1 MNKSILLLTLFLF
14 CTPVEK
20 YNKIIVEYVD
30 FEILTPIHIDCNN
43 FNSYF
48 KENMVRKE
56 IKSKDELFE
65 ISTII
70 KKMQSDTAGYKP
82 DIRLKMVLFSDNKI
96 DTLCMSDIG
105 VVFNK
110 ESMLVPNKLLEF
122 VQKIKTT
129 K

>member
-30 FEILTPIHIDCNN
+30 FEILTPIRIDCNN
-43 FNSYF
+43 FNNYF
-48 KENMVRKE
+48 KEDIIIKE
-56 IKSKDELFE
+56 IKANDDLIE

-70 KKMQSDTAGYKP
+70 KKLESDTTGYKP
-82 DIRLKMVLFSDNKI
+82 DIRLKMFLYSDNKI

-105 VVFNK
+105 VIFNK
-110 ESMLVPNKLLEF
+110 KSMFVPDRLLEF
-122 VQKIKTT
+122 VSKIK
-129 K
+129 